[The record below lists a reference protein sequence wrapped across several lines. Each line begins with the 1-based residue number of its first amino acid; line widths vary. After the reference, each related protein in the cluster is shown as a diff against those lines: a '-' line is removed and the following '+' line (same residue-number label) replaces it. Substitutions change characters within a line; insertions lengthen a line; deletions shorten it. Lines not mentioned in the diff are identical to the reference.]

1 MKNEKTPNEMNY
13 FERCKEP
20 TPAFFKKL
28 RTVGL
33 ILAAAG
39 GAILAAPITIPAAII
54 TVAGYVV
61 VAGSV
66 ATAVSQAAV
75 EEFWPYKKKSI
86 NN

>member
-1 MKNEKTPNEMNY
+1 MKNEKTPDEMNY
-13 FERCKEP
+13 LERCKAP
-20 TPAFFKKL
+20 TPKFFKKL

-33 ILAAAG
+33 ILVAAG
-39 GAILAAPITIPAAII
+39 GTILAAPITIPAAAI

-75 EEFWPYKKKSI
+75 EEFWPYKKKE
-86 NN
+86 